1 MTLETSIVIS
11 AVSVA
16 FALYS
21 GMVNINR
28 NKKKDEQAEATSM
41 ATVIAKLENIGNCV
55 NEIKADMRN
64 VKDDV
69 QRMRERLVAVEQS
82 TKSAH
87 HRIDNLIGKEEDKQ

>member
-87 HRIDNLIGKEEDKQ
+87 HRIDNLIGKEEEKQ